1 VGRHPL
7 REHAPQRFTPRRL
20 APLNPKSLGG
30 QVHKIQAP
38 GQLIPLGVRKLNACT
53 NEFVRENVPQRATRN
68 GCGKI
73 GGARESPNVSAVLAY
88 QERVGALRNVIQQS
102 QGRSFL
108 MPVAQLALKEVIA
121 CRTSPLGKLLWIVGL
136 SVKYKMCS

>member
-1 VGRHPL
+1 MGRHPL

-38 GQLIPLGVRKLNACT
+38 GQLIPFGVCKLNACT
-53 NEFVRENVPQRATRN
+53 NELVGENVPQRAARD

-73 GGARESPNVSAVLAY
+73 GGARESPNVSTVLAY
-88 QERVGALRNVIQQS
+88 QEGVGALRNVIQQS
-102 QGRSFL
+102 QDEASL
-108 MPVAQLALKEVIA
+108 
-121 CRTSPLGKLLWIVGL
+121 
-136 SVKYKMCS
+136 